1 MNRLRILVTLSMMM
15 IAAAIAAPPAT
26 AATIFLPVAGNAGPW
41 DPILNAGFDYGVHDQ
56 GSASIVNAG
65 TGISFASGG
74 NITIQYFSGSAAVG
88 VGYALT
94 DARGNTAFPF
104 DNFPNPN
111 GFAPSFYINHLSYPV
126 YSGEL
131 VGTFTDALG
140 IIVGTPFAIGL
151 GPVSVT
157 VPNGVSRLQLGIN
170 DNLFADNSGSFTVQV
185 SSLDLTAPLLVGVP
199 EPASLLLFAS
209 GVAGIVMARWPR
221 RSAKR
226 ASSNWISRA

>member
-1 MNRLRILVTLSMMM
+1 MNRLRILATLSVMM
-15 IAAAIAAPPAT
+15 IAAAIAAPPVTAT
-26 AATIFLPVAGNAGPW
+26 TIFLPVAGNAGAW

-74 NITIQYFSGSAAVG
+74 DITIQYFSGSAAIG
-88 VGYALT
+88 VGYAST
-94 DARGNTAFPF
+94 DARGNTLYPF
-104 DNFPNPN
+104 DNSPSSN
-111 GFAPSFYINHLSYPV
+111 GVAPSFYMNHLSYPI

-170 DNLFADNSGSFTVQV
+170 DNLFADNSGSFTVRV
-185 SSLDLTAPLLVGVP
+185 SSLDLTAPTLVAVP

-209 GVAGIVMARWPR
+209 GVAGIMMARWHRNPDHQ
-221 RSAKR
+221 AN
-226 ASSNWISRA
+226 SSQ